1 MNARHRDVSTE
12 TGTSL
17 DAEGPLRRW
26 ARRRRE
32 VAREEEAL
40 AEARRRVAP
49 QDRPQD
55 RPEDGTEAPETGAD
69 ATEPAG
75 VEDTVLTDEDM
86 PSLESLDDDS
96 DYSGF
101 LSPGVSERLRRR
113 ALRKLFTSAVFN
125 VPDGLD
131 DYDDDFTSFE
141 ALGDIVT
148 SDMRH
153 QAEVEEERARQA
165 QARQAQAETEPA
177 CGSQEGSGQSEDE
190 PPAHADEAAASPTE
204 EAPSREESGRS
215 EGEPP
220 AHADEAAASPTEEA
234 PSREESG
241 RSEGEPPAH
250 ADEAAAS
257 PAEEA
262 PSREES
268 GRSEGEPLAHA
279 DEAAASPTEE
289 APRGEAGPA
298 DPEARADPAV
308 IAGSEPPQ
316 VGMAEDSP
324 QRSERADPA
333 PTEPESGSEP
343 MHAREPDGRIA
354 TGPTD
359 RR

>member
-86 PSLESLDDDS
+86 PSLESLDDNS

-165 QARQAQAETEPA
+165 QARQAQAGQAQAETEPA

-204 EAPSREESGRS
+204 EAGRNRA
-215 EGEPP
+215 G
-220 AHADEAAASPTEEA
+220 AKASPPRMRTKQ
-234 PSREESG
+234 P
-241 RSEGEPPAH
+241 
-250 ADEAAAS
+250 S

-298 DPEARADPAV
+298 DPEAL
-308 IAGSEPPQ
+308 AGSEPPQ

-359 RR
+359 HR

>member
-1 MNARHRDVSTE
+1 MNTRHRDVSTE
-12 TGTSL
+12 TGTPL

-49 QDRPQD
+49 ED
-55 RPEDGTEAPETGAD
+55 RPEDRTEVPEPGAD

-86 PSLESLDDDS
+86 PSLESLDDNS

-131 DYDDDFTSFE
+131 DYDDDFRSFE

-165 QARQAQAETEPA
+165 QDTQARDTQARDTQARDTQARDTQAQDTQARDTQARDTQARDTQARDTQARVQTEPA
-177 CGSQEGSGQSEDE
+177 SGSQ
-190 PPAHADEAAASPTE
+190 
-204 EAPSREESGRS
+204 
-215 EGEPP
+215 
-220 AHADEAAASPTEEA
+220 
-234 PSREESG
+234 
-241 RSEGEPPAH
+241 
-250 ADEAAAS
+250 
-257 PAEEA
+257 
-262 PSREES
+262 EES

-279 DEAAASPTEE
+279 HAKAASPTEE
-289 APRGEAGPA
+289 APPGEPGPA
-298 DPEARADPAV
+298 DPEAL
-308 IAGSEPPQ
+308 AGSEPPR

-333 PTEPESGSEP
+333 PGEPESGSEP
-343 MHAREPDGRIA
+343 MHARA
-354 TGPTD
+354 GPTD
-359 RR
+359 HR

>member
-1 MNARHRDVSTE
+1 MNTRHRDVSTE

-49 QDRPQD
+49 ED
-55 RPEDGTEAPETGAD
+55 RPEDRTEVPEPGAD

-75 VEDTVLTDEDM
+75 VEDRVLTDEDM
-86 PSLESLDDDS
+86 PSLESLDDNS

-131 DYDDDFTSFE
+131 DYDDDFRSFE

-165 QARQAQAETEPA
+165 QDTQAQARQAQDTQARVQTEPA
-177 CGSQEGSGQSEDE
+177 SGSQ
-190 PPAHADEAAASPTE
+190 
-204 EAPSREESGRS
+204 
-215 EGEPP
+215 
-220 AHADEAAASPTEEA
+220 
-234 PSREESG
+234 
-241 RSEGEPPAH
+241 
-250 ADEAAAS
+250 
-257 PAEEA
+257 
-262 PSREES
+262 EES

-279 DEAAASPTEE
+279 DEKAASSTEE
-289 APRGEAGPA
+289 APPGEAGPA
-298 DPEARADPAV
+298 DPEAL
-308 IAGSEPPQ
+308 AGSEPPR

-333 PTEPESGSEP
+333 PVEPESGSEP
-343 MHAREPDGRIA
+343 MHARA
-354 TGPTD
+354 GPTD
-359 RR
+359 HR